1 MRIIAFTAA
10 VAALCI
16 AAPAAAQPNADA
28 ILRAAA
34 DRMAADLTE
43 VENYAFTLEHAG
55 VRTPVY
61 VHRLGQAWQVRMP
74 ETQLKD
80 LLGMAVFWPSLM
92 DPVTGAFM
100 GEAEYL
106 RQERLDGRPVHVL
119 SGAMGAEAVV
129 EVDSALLFVDAETE
143 QIVRVVSATGLP
155 EGDGS
160 EMFGAGAKMIITLDA
175 GGHRETAGLLL
186 PGQVRVRMRL
196 EGPGLSAEVRRL
208 ILDQVAAARGE
219 LEGSS
224 DPEHLTTLA
233 VINNYAQLFSPD
245 GMDARVS
252 VEDVVV
258 NPGPPDWLD
267 DLEN

>member
-1 MRIIAFTAA
+1 MRIPAFTAA

-16 AAPAAAQPNADA
+16 AAPAAAQPDAAA
-28 ILRAAA
+28 ILSGAA
-34 DRMAADLTE
+34 DRMAANLTE
-43 VENYAFTLEHAG
+43 VESYGFTLVHQQ

-61 VHRLGQAWQVRMP
+61 VHRLGQSWQVRMP

-100 GEAEYL
+100 GQAEYL
-106 RQERLDGRPVHVL
+106 RQERLDGRPAHVL

-160 EMFGAGAKMIITLDA
+160 EMYGAGAKMIITLDA
-175 GGHRETAGLLL
+175 SGHRETDGLLL

-196 EGPGLSAEVRRL
+196 EAPALTAPVRQV
-208 ILDQVAAARGE
+208 ILEQVAAARKEIGD
-219 LEGSS
+219 ST
-224 DPEHLTTLA
+224 DPGDLATLA
-233 VINNYAQLFSPD
+233 VMNNYAQLFSPG
-245 GMDARVS
+245 GMDARLS

-267 DLEN
+267 APEE